1 MLVKN
6 RICEKKNEMK
16 MNKKKMM
23 KKNDMR
29 EIKYTTIIKIM
40 KIKSKKKNEI
50 RINKKIKFPGRIK
63 VNEVV
68 KR

>member
-40 KIKSKKKNEI
+40 KIKSKKKM
-50 RINKKIKFPGRIK
+50 K
-63 VNEVV
+63 
-68 KR
+68 